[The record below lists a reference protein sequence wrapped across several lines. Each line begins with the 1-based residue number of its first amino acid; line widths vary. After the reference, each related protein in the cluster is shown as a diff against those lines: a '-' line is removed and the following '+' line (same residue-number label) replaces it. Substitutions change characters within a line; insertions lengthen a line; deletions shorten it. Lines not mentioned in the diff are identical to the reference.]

1 MILLEAV
8 VNRMKQRIETEIN
21 RLVDSIIKSQNSNG
35 SWDFPFETGIATDC
49 YMIILLR
56 TLEIHDED
64 LIQSLVARILSK
76 QEENGAW
83 KLFYDEEKGN
93 LSLTVEA
100 YCALLYSGLMD
111 KNNPKMRL
119 VKKFILNQ
127 GGIEQ
132 VNMFTK
138 VMLALTGQIKWPRS
152 FPLPIEFILL
162 PTTFPINFFNFSIY
176 ARANLTPILIVAD
189 KRFRMK
195 TAHTPDISDL
205 YVKRS
210 QNLWSFDS
218 REWRSFHHYIYE
230 GVKRLVGVPFQLH
243 DLALNRAEQYML
255 NRIEQDGTFY
265 SYFSSTFL
273 MIFALMARG
282 YSRKDPI
289 IVRAVQGLKS
299 FKTTINGHTHI
310 QYTTATVWNTALL
323 SYSMQE
329 AGVSSANAVIQRANQ
344 FLLSRQHYLYGDW
357 AVHNPNQPPGG
368 WGFSNINTINPDIDD
383 TTASLRAIRM
393 QVKKEF
399 PYRQSWDLA
408 SRWVLSM
415 QNDDGGWGAFE
426 KNVDKSI
433 LSWLPVEGGEKM
445 LLDPSTPDL
454 TGRTLQFFGD
464 FTRASF
470 NQTFIKEGVEWLIK
484 NQKSDGSWYGR
495 WGICYIYGT
504 WSALTGL
511 MAVKVRSN
519 HPNIRMAVKWLYSIQ
534 NEDGGWGES
543 CKSDRDKRYISLPVS
558 TRVHT
563 AWALDALIAAEETIT
578 PQMEK
583 AVDYLLNPKAETSW
597 AEKYPK
603 GQGLP
608 GSFYIHYPSY
618 EYIFPLIALSHYRKK
633 AFKFQF
639 AY

>member
-1 MILLEAV
+1 M
-8 VNRMKQRIETEIN
+8 RQQIESEIN
-21 RLVDSIIKSQNSNG
+21 RMVASIIKSQNVNG
-35 SWDFPFETGIATDC
+35 SWDFPFETGVATDC
-49 YMIILLR
+49 YMIILLQ
-56 TLEIHDED
+56 TLEIDDED
-64 LIQSLVARILSK
+64 LILSLVERILSK

-83 KLFYDEEKGN
+83 KLFYDEENGN

-100 YCALLYSGLMD
+100 YYALLYSGVINKD
-111 KNNPKMRL
+111 NPKIRL
-119 VKKFILNQ
+119 AKEFILNH
-127 GGIEQ
+127 GGIKQ

-138 VMLALTGQIKWPRS
+138 VMLALTGQMKWPKS
-152 FPLPIEFILL
+152 FPLPIEFIL
-162 PTTFPINFFNFSIY
+162 FPSSFPLNFFDLSIY

-189 KRFRMK
+189 KRFSVK
-195 TAHTPDISDL
+195 TTHTPDISDL

-210 QNLWSFDS
+210 QDSWNMNS

-230 GVKRLVGVPFQLH
+230 GVKRLVGIPFQLH
-243 DLALNRAEQYML
+243 QLALNRAEQYML
-255 NRIEQDGTFY
+255 HRIEQDGTFY
-265 SYFSSTFL
+265 SYFSATFL

-282 YSRKDPI
+282 YSRRNPI

-299 FKTTINGHTHI
+299 FKTTIDGHTHI

-329 AGVSSANAVIQRANQ
+329 AGVSSTSVSIQRANHY
-344 FLLSRQHYLYGDW
+344 LLTRQHFLYGDW
-357 AVHNPNQPPGG
+357 AVHNSKQLPGG

-383 TTASLRAIRM
+383 TTASLRAIRT
-393 QVKKEF
+393 QVKNEL
-399 PYRQSWDLA
+399 PYRQRWDLA
-408 SRWVLSM
+408 IQWVLSM

-426 KNVDKSI
+426 KNVDKPIFS
-433 LSWLPVEGGEKM
+433 LLPVEGGEKM

-464 FTRASF
+464 FTKSSY
-470 NQTFIKEGVEWLIK
+470 NQTFIKEGVKWLLK
-484 NQKSDGSWYGR
+484 KQRSDGSWYGR

-511 MAVKVRSN
+511 ISVKVRSD
-519 HPNIRMAVKWLYSIQ
+519 HPSIRKAVKWLYSIQ

-543 CKSDRDKRYISLPVS
+543 CKSDKEKRYISLPAS

-563 AWALDALIAAEETIT
+563 AWALDALVAAEESIT
-578 PQMEK
+578 PQIEK
-583 AVDYLLNPKAETSW
+583 AVNYLLNPKAETSW
-597 AEKYPK
+597 AKNYPK

-618 EYIFPLIALSHYRKK
+618 EYIFPLIALSHYQKK
-633 AFKFQF
+633 MYDA
-639 AY
+639 